1 MNPYPALK
9 NAAGPEIRETPVGI
23 QILVMMGLAT
33 LACAVATVAAEDRRR
48 PHVLARGI
56 YGGVPTQL
64 FDRGKTLED
73 FGVNA
78 IWMGAGGLSEERIAL
93 LRKHGA
99 RVYAE
104 FNTMHDAAYLKEH
117 PDAAPV
123 GTDGKVSP
131 PPDGWQGV
139 CPTHAAY
146 RRYRMDAFRNALTD
160 FDIDGIWLDYHH
172 SHAAWEQAV
181 PNMPDTCF
189 CGRCLMMFQRE
200 AGVPLPDGTGAERAA
215 YILKSK
221 KAEWVRWRCGVFT
234 DWVREFREILDK
246 ARPQALLGT
255 FHCPWSDADYAGAR
269 LEKLNIDLKA
279 QAKYLDVFS
288 IMPYHARFGH
298 HTDPEWIYRQARWL
312 GEYLGITGKPGERH
326 KIWPIVQLSDW
337 GENVP
342 TDQVRS
348 VLDYG
353 TRAPSSGV
361 MIFAWGRLHESW
373 EKVEEMGRFYRSIR

>member
-1 MNPYPALK
+1 MNPYPAPE

-23 QILVMMGLAT
+23 HILVMVGLAT
-33 LACAVATVAAEDRRR
+33 LACAVVTVAAEDRRR
-48 PHVLARGI
+48 PQVTVRGI

-78 IWMGAGGLSEERIAL
+78 IWMGAGGLSVERIAL

-104 FNTMHDAAYLKEH
+104 FNTVHDAAYLKEH

-123 GTDGKVSP
+123 GTDGEVSP

-139 CPTHAAY
+139 CPTHEAY
-146 RRYRMDAFRNALTD
+146 RRYRMDAFRRALTD
-160 FDIDGIWLDYHH
+160 FEIDGIWLDYHH

-189 CGRCLMMFQRE
+189 CDRCLVQFQRE
-200 AGVPLPDGTGAERAA
+200 AGAPLPDGTRADRAA
-215 YILKSK
+215 YILKNK

-246 ARPQALLGT
+246 TRPQALLGT

-269 LEKLNIDLKA
+269 IEKLNIDLKA

-298 HTDPEWIYRQARWL
+298 HTDPEWIHRQARWL
-312 GEYLGITGKPGERH
+312 GEYLGIEGKPGERH

-337 GENVP
+337 GESVP
-342 TDQVRS
+342 ADQVRS

-361 MIFAWGRLHESW
+361 MVFAWGRLHESW
-373 EKVEEMGRFYRSIR
+373 EKVDEMGRFYRSIR